1 MTDRDALHVAVLN
14 GGSSLE
20 REVSLASGS
29 RVTTALESRG
39 HDVTRL
45 DVDADL
51 VDHLDDLD
59 VDVAFL
65 ALHGSTGEDGTIQ
78 SLLDL
83 VGVPHTGPDRL
94 ASALAWDKSVAQGLF
109 HRAGLAVPTNVTLS
123 QAAFRDLGAA
133 AAVSRVGDLLGF
145 PLVVKPA
152 AGGSSLG
159 LAIVERP
166 DHLPA
171 AIMGAFSYN
180 DRVLIEAF
188 VDGPELAVTVVDGTT
203 LPPVEISPREGQ
215 YDFSAR
221 YTAGA
226 TEFHAPSR
234 LSDAAND
241 AAQAAALRA
250 CDALGARPIARVD
263 MILADDERPTILE
276 VDTCPGLTTTSLVP
290 LAAQAAGLAFEDLCD
305 RLVALARHPET
316 RPDHVPDPSPAADVD
331 RATDAPTDGAHA

>member
-1 MTDRDALHVAVLN
+1 MAAPLHVAVLN
-14 GGSSLE
+14 GGSSFE

-29 RVTTALESRG
+29 RVTAALGDLG

-45 DVDADL
+45 DVDARL
-51 VDHLDDLD
+51 VTRLVDLD

-83 VGVPHTGPDRL
+83 VGIPHTGPDAL
-94 ASALAWDKSVAQGLF
+94 SSALAWDKPVAQGLYR
-109 HRAGLAVPTNVTLS
+109 RAGLVVPDHVVLS

-133 AAVSRVGDLLGF
+133 AAVTRVAEALGL

-159 LAIVERP
+159 LGFVEEVGA
-166 DHLPA
+166 LPA
-171 AIMGAFSYN
+171 AIMGAFSFG
-180 DRVLIEAF
+180 DRVLIERH
-188 VDGPELAVTVVDGTT
+188 VTGTELAVTVFDGEP
-203 LPPVEISPREGQ
+203 LPPVEISPRGDH

-234 LSDAAND
+234 LPRDRND
-241 AAQAAALRA
+241 AACETALAACA
-250 CDALGARPIARVD
+250 ALGARDIARVD
-263 MILADDERPTILE
+263 MILEDDVHPTILE
-276 VDTCPGLTTTSLVP
+276 VDTGPGLTTTSLVP
-290 LAAQAAGLAFEDLCD
+290 LAAQAAGLAFGDLCQ
-305 RLVALARHPET
+305 RLLQLAL
-316 RPDHVPDPSPAADVD
+316 VD
-331 RATDAPTDGAHA
+331 RDDGAATP

>member
-1 MTDRDALHVAVLN
+1 MSASSLHVAVLN

-29 RVTTALESRG
+29 RVTTALQERG
-39 HDVTRL
+39 HRVTRM
-45 DVDADL
+45 DVDAGL
-51 VDHLDDLD
+51 VTNLDELA

-83 VGVPHTGPDRL
+83 VGIPHTGPDGL
-94 ASALAWDKSVAQGLF
+94 SSALAWDKSVAQGLYR
-109 HRAGLAVPTNVTLS
+109 RAGLAVPQHVVLS

-159 LAIVERP
+159 LSVVGAA

-171 AIMGAFSYN
+171 AIMGALSYD
-180 DRVLIEAF
+180 DRVLVEQF
-188 VDGPELAVTVVDGTT
+188 VAGTELAVTVFDGAT
-203 LPPVEISPREGQ
+203 LPPVEISPRDGQ

-221 YTAGA
+221 YTPGA

-234 LSDAAND
+234 LSDEANEAAG
-241 AAQAAALRA
+241 AAAEVA
-250 CDALGARPIARVD
+250 CAALGAHPVARVD
-263 MILADDERPTILE
+263 MILAGDATPTILE
-276 VDTCPGLTTTSLVP
+276 VDTGPGLTATSLVP
-290 LAAQAAGLAFEDLCD
+290 LAAQAAGLAFGDLCQ
-305 RLVALARHPET
+305 RLVDLALEE
-316 RPDHVPDPSPAADVD
+316 SPKEPPKNAHD
-331 RATDAPTDGAHA
+331 DA

>member
-1 MTDRDALHVAVLN
+1 MSAATTRTEGLHVAVLN

-29 RVTTALESRG
+29 RVTTALESKG
-39 HDVTRL
+39 HRVTRL
-45 DVDADL
+45 DVDAGL
-51 VDHLDDLD
+51 VTHLDDLD

-83 VGVPHTGPDRL
+83 VGIPHTGPNGL
-94 ASALAWDKSVAQGLF
+94 SSALAWDKPVAQGLYR
-109 HRAGLAVPTNVTLS
+109 RAGLVVPDHVVLS

-159 LAIVERP
+159 LTIVGDP
-166 DHLPA
+166 AHLPS

-180 DRVLIEAF
+180 DRVLIEQFVPGPEVAVTL
-188 VDGPELAVTVVDGTT
+188 VDGGT
-203 LPPVEISPREGQ
+203 LPPVEISPRDGP

-221 YTAGA
+221 YTPGA

-234 LSDAAND
+234 LSDAANAAAED
-241 AAQAAALRA
+241 AARRA
-250 CDALGARPIARVD
+250 CDALGAHHIARVD
-263 MILADDERPTILE
+263 MILADNETPTILE
-276 VDTCPGLTTTSLVP
+276 VDTGPGLTATSLVP
-290 LAAQAAGLAFEDLCD
+290 LAAQAAGLAFPDLCH
-305 RLVALARHPET
+305 RLVELALARAGRDE
-316 RPDHVPDPSPAADVD
+316 PAA
-331 RATDAPTDGAHA
+331 